1 MYLISETTASF
12 WQVTNGTL
20 RPPAESPRPLL
31 SSSSSKRKILI
42 AVLVAASVF
51 FIVLFGI
58 GFYLYQKKMKLARE
72 ANCGLVNSPTP
83 NEITVEY
90 RAHDPSI
97 GGSLSSCESTAPL
110 MRQPSLRSRLASNL
124 IQVSEEDM
132 PLDSPTPNEIT
143 VEYKA
148 HDPSVGGSLSSCES
162 TAPLMRQPSLRS
174 RLASNLIQVSEE
186 DMPLDSPT
194 PNEITVEYKAH
205 DPSVGG
211 SLSSCES
218 TAPLMRQPSLRSRLA
233 SNLIQVSE
241 EDMPLDSPTPN
252 EITVE
257 YKAHDPSVGGSL
269 SSCESTA
276 PLMRQP
282 SLRSRLA
289 SNLTQ
294 VSEEDMSLDEKWEID
309 RELISLQE
317 VLGEGAF
324 GRVMKA
330 EVLGMPNMPFRLN
343 VAVKMLKGKF
353 CILAITGKDTS
364 AFIANFL
371 TIIVLKCSIRFL

>member
-1 MYLISETTASF
+1 MYLISETTASPPETNATF
-12 WQVTNGTL
+12 WQDTNGNL
-20 RPPAESPRPLL
+20 RPSAESPRTLL

-58 GFYLYQKKMKLARE
+58 GFYLYQRKMELAKE
-72 ANCGLVNSPTP
+72 AKYGLVNSHKP
-83 NEITVEY
+83 NEIAVEY
-90 RAHDPSI
+90 RAHDPSV
-97 GGSLSSCESTAPL
+97 GGYLSSCESTAP
-110 MRQPSLRSRLASNL
+110 M
-124 IQVSEEDM
+124 
-132 PLDSPTPNEIT
+132 
-143 VEYKA
+143 
-148 HDPSVGGSLSSCES
+148 
-162 TAPLMRQPSLRS
+162 
-174 RLASNLIQVSEE
+174 
-186 DMPLDSPT
+186 
-194 PNEITVEYKAH
+194 
-205 DPSVGG
+205 
-211 SLSSCES
+211 
-218 TAPLMRQPSLRSRLA
+218 
-233 SNLIQVSE
+233 
-241 EDMPLDSPTPN
+241 
-252 EITVE
+252 
-257 YKAHDPSVGGSL
+257 
-269 SSCESTA
+269 
-276 PLMRQP
+276 MRQP

-294 VSEEDMSLDEKWEID
+294 VSEEDMPLDEKWEIDRKLISLQEAKYGLVNSHKPNEIAVEYRAHDPSVGGSPSSCESTAPLMRQPGLRSRLASNLTQVSEEGMPLNEKWEID

-330 EVLGMPNMPFRLN
+330 EVFGMPNMPFRLN

>member
-143 VEYKA
+143 VKYRA

-194 PNEITVEYKAH
+194 PNEITVKYRAH

-252 EITVE
+252 EITVK
-257 YKAHDPSVGGSL
+257 YRAHDPSVGGSL

-330 EVLGMPNMPFRLN
+330 EVVGMPNMPFRLN

>member
-1 MYLISETTASF
+1 MYLISETTASPPETNATF

-20 RPPAESPRPLL
+20 RPSAESPRPSL
-31 SSSSSKRKILI
+31 SLSSSKRKILI

-58 GFYLYQKKMKLARE
+58 GFYLYQRKMELAKE
-72 ANCGLVNSPTP
+72 AKYGLANSPKP
-83 NEITVEY
+83 NEIAVEY
-90 RAHDPSI
+90 R
-97 GGSLSSCESTAPL
+97 
-110 MRQPSLRSRLASNL
+110 
-124 IQVSEEDM
+124 
-132 PLDSPTPNEIT
+132 
-143 VEYKA
+143 
-148 HDPSVGGSLSSCES
+148 
-162 TAPLMRQPSLRS
+162 
-174 RLASNLIQVSEE
+174 
-186 DMPLDSPT
+186 
-194 PNEITVEYKAH
+194 
-205 DPSVGG
+205 
-211 SLSSCES
+211 
-218 TAPLMRQPSLRSRLA
+218 
-233 SNLIQVSE
+233 
-241 EDMPLDSPTPN
+241 
-252 EITVE
+252 
-257 YKAHDPSVGGSL
+257 AHDPSVGGSL

-294 VSEEDMSLDEKWEID
+294 VSEEDMPLDEKWEID

-330 EVLGMPNMPFRLN
+330 EVFGMPNMPFRLN

-364 AFIANFL
+364 AFIASFV